1 MKRLLL
7 PLTLLLLLLTACQ
20 REEPLP
26 EATTAAKAI
35 YLKYADRTDLTVA
48 LVGGYRGF
56 NAVMFEAPDHEA
68 WLQLCDDFGVHHRED
83 AGALDS
89 VSVSSL
95 KTTITRSYTLD
106 SVPSMGEAFTQVLQE
121 LMAQKLD
128 GRPIDTMLCVDTV
141 IRLDTLVAGS
151 VHYDHGV
158 LVDSIIDTTLRSY
171 GVRPPTTDP
180 LMQTALQH
188 GDSGYLV
195 ASDSRR
201 LTLCLFFYSTMEE
214 MTQIINHVT
223 NIHTHQ

>member
-7 PLTLLLLLLTACQ
+7 PLTLLLLLLAACQ

-68 WLQLCDDFGVHHRED
+68 WLQLCDDFSVHHRED

-121 LMAQKLD
+121 LMAQHGD
-128 GRPIDTMLCVDTV
+128 PAAGVRIDTLLYVDTV
-141 IRLDTLVAGS
+141 FTSSAQ
-151 VHYDHGV
+151 YDHGV
-158 LVDSIIDTTLRSY
+158 LVDSVADTLIRQAIHHD
-171 GVRPPTTDP
+171 TDP

-195 ASDSRR
+195 TSDSQR

-214 MTQIINHVT
+214 MAQIINHVT

>member
-7 PLTLLLLLLTACQ
+7 PLTLLLLLLAACQ

-121 LMAQKLD
+121 LMAQHGD
-128 GRPIDTMLCVDTV
+128 PAAGVRIDTLLYVDTV
-141 IRLDTLVAGS
+141 FTSSAQ
-151 VHYDHGV
+151 YDHGV
-158 LVDSIIDTTLRSY
+158 LVDSVADTLIRQAIHHD
-171 GVRPPTTDP
+171 TDP

-195 ASDSRR
+195 TSDSQR

-214 MTQIINHVT
+214 MAQIINHVT

>member
-7 PLTLLLLLLTACQ
+7 PLTLLLLLLAACQ

-121 LMAQKLD
+121 LMAQHGD
-128 GRPIDTMLCVDTV
+128 PAAGVRIDTLLYVDTV
-141 IRLDTLVAGS
+141 FTGS
-151 VHYDHGV
+151 AQYDHGV
-158 LVDSIIDTTLRSY
+158 LVDSVADTLIRQAIHHD
-171 GVRPPTTDP
+171 TDP

-195 ASDSRR
+195 TSDSQR

-214 MTQIINHVT
+214 MAQIINHVT

>member
-7 PLTLLLLLLTACQ
+7 PLTLLLLLLAACQ

-121 LMAQKLD
+121 LMAQHGD
-128 GRPIDTMLCVDTV
+128 PAAGVRIDTLLYVDTV
-141 IRLDTLVAGS
+141 FTSSAQ
-151 VHYDHGV
+151 YDHGV
-158 LVDSIIDTTLRSY
+158 LVDSVADTLIRHAIHHD
-171 GVRPPTTDP
+171 TDP

-195 ASDSRR
+195 NTDSQR

-214 MTQIINHVT
+214 MAQIINHVT

>member
-7 PLTLLLLLLTACQ
+7 PLTLLLLLLAACQ
-20 REEPLP
+20 REELLP

-56 NAVMFEAPDHEA
+56 NAVMFETPDHEA

-121 LMAQKLD
+121 LMAQHVD
-128 GRPIDTMLCVDTV
+128 PAAGVRIDTLLYVDTV
-141 IRLDTLVAGS
+141 FTSSAQ
-151 VHYDHGV
+151 YDHGV
-158 LVDSIIDTTLRSY
+158 LVDSVADTLIRQAIHHD
-171 GVRPPTTDP
+171 TDP

-195 ASDSRR
+195 TSDSQR

>member
-7 PLTLLLLLLTACQ
+7 PLTLLLLLLAACQ

-26 EATTAAKAI
+26 EATTAAKTI

-121 LMAQKLD
+121 LMAQHGD
-128 GRPIDTMLCVDTV
+128 PAAGVRIDTLLYVDTV
-141 IRLDTLVAGS
+141 FTSSAQ
-151 VHYDHGV
+151 YDHGV
-158 LVDSIIDTTLRSY
+158 LVDSVADTLIRQAIHHD
-171 GVRPPTTDP
+171 TDP

-195 ASDSRR
+195 TSDSQR

-214 MTQIINHVT
+214 MAQIINHVT